1 MFTSFLLKDKRI
13 IPQKGEEMAE
23 TNLQVFSGEFGE
35 IRTLIIDDEPY
46 FVGIDVARKAGVPK
60 R

>member
-1 MFTSFLLKDKRI
+1 
-13 IPQKGEEMAE
+13 MAE

-46 FVGIDVARKAGVPK
+46 FVGIDVAEKLEYQNGSRDINRHVGTHVQQ
-60 R
+60 